1 MNKIIKKTLK
11 IVLPILLG
19 GFILY
24 WVYRDFD
31 FERAKEV
38 LLHGTDWG
46 WMLLSLLFGV
56 LSHVLRGWRWRQ
68 TLEPLGAYPKRSDC
82 VDAIFISYAANLMLP
97 RVGEVSRCGV
107 LVKYDDVSFSKSLG
121 TVVTERLVDT
131 LCILLI
137 TGLTFMAQMPVFL
150 RFFQETGTK
159 IPSLMH
165 LLTSPWFYVS
175 LFSVIGVLVLAY
187 YLMRMLSFF
196 EKVKGVVLNVCEG
209 VMSLRN
215 VKNIPLFVFYT
226 LSIWGCYFY
235 HFYLTFY
242 CFSFTEHLSFQAAMV
257 MFVGGTFAVIVPTPN
272 GAGPWHFA
280 VITMMMLYGVSAT
293 DAGIFALIVYNNLHG
308 IVPRQAIKSGR
319 AILSG
324 DELRHGSARYDLPG
338 AKTGC
343 AADPVAAYMTD
354 RDIES
359 AIKIARAAMESAARE
374 LDFTAAAAYRDQM
387 YALQEKQ
394 KSMQKK

>member
-1 MNKIIKKTLK
+1 MCC
-11 IVLPILLG
+11 
-19 GFILY
+19 
-24 WVYRDFD
+24 
-31 FERAKEV
+31 A
-38 LLHGTDWG
+38 
-46 WMLLSLLFGV
+46 
-56 LSHVLRGWRWRQ
+56 GWRWRQ

-137 TGLTFMAQMPVFL
+137 TGLTFMAQMPMFL

-226 LSIWGCYFY
+226 LFIWGCYFY

-293 DAGIFALIVYNNLHG
+293 DAGIFALIVHG
-308 IVPRQAIKSGR
+308 IQTLLVI
-319 AILSG
+319 ILG
-324 DELRHGSARYDLPG
+324 IYG
-338 AKTGC
+338 ALH
-343 AADPVAAYMTD
+343 V
-354 RDIES
+354 
-359 AIKIARAAMESAARE
+359 
-374 LDFTAAAAYRDQM
+374 
-387 YALQEKQ
+387 
-394 KSMQKK
+394 SMANRSR

>member
-56 LSHVLRGWRWRQ
+56 MSHVLRGWRWRQ

-209 VMSLRN
+209 IMSLRN
-215 VKNIPLFVFYT
+215 VKNLPLFLLYSFLIW
-226 LSIWGCYFY
+226 LSYFL
-235 HFYLTFY
+235 HFYFTFY
-242 CFSFTEHLSFQAAMV
+242 CFAFTAHLGLLAALV

-280 VITMMMLYGVSAT
+280 VITMMMLYGVNAT
-293 DAGIFALIVYNNLHG
+293 DAGIFALIVHG
-308 IVPRQAIKSGR
+308 IQTLLV
-319 AILSG
+319 ILLGVYGLVTISF
-324 DELRHGSARYDLPG
+324 LHR
-338 AKTGC
+338 K
-343 AADPVAAYMTD
+343 
-354 RDIES
+354 
-359 AIKIARAAMESAARE
+359 
-374 LDFTAAAAYRDQM
+374 
-387 YALQEKQ
+387 
-394 KSMQKK
+394 

>member
-1 MNKIIKKTLK
+1 M
-11 IVLPILLG
+11 
-19 GFILY
+19 
-24 WVYRDFD
+24 
-31 FERAKEV
+31 
-38 LLHGTDWG
+38 
-46 WMLLSLLFGV
+46 
-56 LSHVLRGWRWRQ
+56 SHVFRGWRWRQ
-68 TLEPLGAYPKRSDC
+68 TLEPLRAYPKRGDC
-82 VDAIFISYAANLMLP
+82 VDAIFISYATNLILP

-107 LVKYDDVSFSKSLG
+107 LAKYDDVSFSKSLG

-137 TGLTFMAQMPVFL
+137 TGFTFLVQMPVFL

-175 LFSVIGVLVLAY
+175 LFCVIGVLVLMY

-215 VKNIPLFVFYT
+215 VKNIPLFILYT
-226 LSIWGCYFY
+226 LLIWGCYFY

-242 CFSFTEHLSFQAAMV
+242 SFSFTEHLSFQAAMV

-280 VITMMMLYGVSAT
+280 VITMMMLYGVNAT
-293 DAGIFALIVYNNLHG
+293 DAGVFALIVHG
-308 IVPRQAIKSGR
+308 IQTLLVIVLGIYGGLHVSLANR
-319 AILSG
+319 A
-324 DELRHGSARYDLPG
+324 
-338 AKTGC
+338 K
-343 AADPVAAYMTD
+343 
-354 RDIES
+354 
-359 AIKIARAAMESAARE
+359 
-374 LDFTAAAAYRDQM
+374 
-387 YALQEKQ
+387 
-394 KSMQKK
+394 